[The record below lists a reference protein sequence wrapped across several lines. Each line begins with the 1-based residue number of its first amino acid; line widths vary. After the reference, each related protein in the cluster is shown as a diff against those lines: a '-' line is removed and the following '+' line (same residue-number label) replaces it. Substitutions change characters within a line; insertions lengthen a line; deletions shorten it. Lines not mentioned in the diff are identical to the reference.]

1 MTSTASEK
9 SPPKSL
15 RFWYQAIVAL
25 LVVLGFFSEAVTFW
39 FDAGV
44 SPPPSLLVMV
54 LAVAILPLLLPWQKR
69 SQQLPWD
76 VFLWCGIYLIIS
88 QVSYYLLPAAEIT
101 TQELRYRFLAI
112 LFIVTSAVLFSGDRR
127 VQTIAR
133 WGIVLVIF
141 LNVFN
146 NFTEISNPLAF
157 GEMNASGRPAGYY
170 TDPNK
175 AGCSLILAII
185 LGVTALPIQLRIYFI
200 AIAAVGIFLT
210 FSRGALLSLPIIMAI
225 LSVGKILP
233 RKHFWTALLSLVFL
247 FISLNVM
254 APEIIK
260 QVRYAGLD
268 QNIEKRLETFTNPN
282 SRDAND
288 DTSRLDVV
296 FFALDHF
303 FERPLLG
310 HGIGYTKMWGEIPP
324 HNMYLMMA
332 VEHGLLGVLIYP
344 AFLLLATRNAQ
355 GETRYL
361 AICTLTFL
369 LIWGFFSHKIL
380 EERYILLSCTLLAD
394 MRVLE
399 QRNLEQQQLEQQQ
412 KIQVFKTQA
421 FTITPLKRSRR
432 HSP

>member
-1 MTSTASEK
+1 MMNSTASEK
-9 SPPKSL
+9 SESNPL
-15 RFWYQAIVAL
+15 RFWYQSILAL
-25 LVVLGFFSEAVTFW
+25 IITVSFFSEAVTFW

-44 SPPPSLLVMV
+44 SPPPSLLVMG
-54 LAVAILPLLLPWQKR
+54 LAIATLPLLLPWQK
-69 SQQLPWD
+69 QAQHLPWE
-76 VFLWCGIYLIIS
+76 VFLWCGIYIIIS
-88 QVSYYLLPAAEIT
+88 HISYYLLPQTEIA
-101 TQELRYRFLAI
+101 TQELRYRILACI
-112 LFIVTSAVLFSGDRR
+112 FIVASSVLFSGDRR
-127 VQTIAR
+127 VQTVVR

-141 LNVFN
+141 LTVFN
-146 NFTEISNPLAF
+146 NFSEISNPLAF

-185 LGVTALPIQLRIYFI
+185 LGVTALPSSLRIYLI

-225 LSVGKILP
+225 LAVGKLLP
-233 RKHFWTALLSLVFL
+233 RKHFWAALLSLVFL

-268 QNIEKRLETFTNPN
+268 QNVEKRLETFTNPN

-303 FERPLLG
+303 FENPLLG

-332 VEHGLLGVLIYP
+332 VEHGILGVLIYP
-344 AFLLLATRNAQ
+344 SFLLLITRKAR

-380 EERYILLSCTLLAD
+380 EERYVLLGCTLLAD

-399 QRNLEQQQLEQQQ
+399 SQQSI
-412 KIQVFKTQA
+412 KYDPSHSNPSHSFK
-421 FTITPLKRSRR
+421 FSE
-432 HSP
+432 